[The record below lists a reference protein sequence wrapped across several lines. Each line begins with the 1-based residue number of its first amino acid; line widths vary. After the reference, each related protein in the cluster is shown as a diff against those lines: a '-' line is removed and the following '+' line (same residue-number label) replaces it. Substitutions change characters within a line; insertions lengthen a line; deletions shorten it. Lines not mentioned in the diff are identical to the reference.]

1 MGIFRMIYRFVGV
14 SWVVVLTLII
24 YALVRVL
31 LFAAPNLS
39 KSTILSVA
47 RQGSRICCFILN
59 IHIKILGRPVNG
71 SAPLI
76 VSNHIGSLDILV
88 LAASFKTFFVS
99 KSEVS
104 GWPVIGWMSTLG
116 GTIFVDRTKR
126 HQVPHMIS
134 AISDLL
140 KQGFSVA
147 LFPEGGATIG
157 EIVGPFKS
165 TPFEAAIRAD
175 KPVLPILVQY
185 HDASSPSVACWAN
198 MDFKEHCLRI
208 MQHPRLDVSIH
219 VLPEITELD
228 RRALAEHSHRLL
240 QETHQSMLARV
251 E

>member
-1 MGIFRMIYRFVGV
+1 MGIFRMIYRFIGV
-14 SWVVVLTLII
+14 SSVVVFTVIV
-24 YALVRVL
+24 YAIVRVL
-31 LFAAPNLS
+31 LFASPNLS

-59 IHIKILGRPVNG
+59 IHITMLGKPVNG

-76 VSNHIGSLDILV
+76 VSNHVGSLDILV

-99 KSEVS
+99 MADVK
-104 GWPVIGWMSTLG
+104 GWPVIGWLSTLG
-116 GTIFVDRTKR
+116 GTIFVDRAKR
-126 HQVPHMIS
+126 HQVPHMI
-134 AISDLL
+134 AAVSDLL

-165 TPFEAAIRAD
+165 TPFEAAIRAA

-198 MDFKEHCLRI
+198 VNFKDHCLRI
-208 MQHPRLDVSIH
+208 MKHPRLDVSIH
-219 VLPEITELD
+219 VLPEITEPD

-240 QETHQSMLARV
+240 HETHQSTLATI